1 MGDIS
6 EHFSRSEHSCK
17 CGCGFDTVDVEL
29 NTLLEHIRNYYNKPV
44 TITGPNRC
52 AAHNAAI
59 GGARRSLHMEGKAA
73 DIVVK
78 DTSPGA
84 VYTYL
89 SRKFQNKYGFG
100 LYENWI
106 HVDVRATRARWH
118 GAN

>member
-6 EHFSRSEHSCK
+6 EHFSRWEHSCK
-17 CGCGFDTVDVEL
+17 CGCGFDVVDVEL

-52 AAHNAAI
+52 AAHNNGQ

-78 DTSPGA
+78 DTSPRA

-89 SRKFQNKYGFG
+89 TRKYPDRYGFG
-100 LYENWI
+100 LYGDRV
-106 HVDVRATRARWH
+106 HVDVRKVRARWH
-118 GAN
+118 G